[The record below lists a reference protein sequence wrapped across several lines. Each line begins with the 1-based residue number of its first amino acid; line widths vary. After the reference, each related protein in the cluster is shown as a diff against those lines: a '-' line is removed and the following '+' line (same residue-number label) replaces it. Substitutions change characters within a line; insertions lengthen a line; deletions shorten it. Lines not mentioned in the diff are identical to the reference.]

1 LNLHNIFP
9 FKSLMGNNLSRL
21 KTGQAVI
28 DGVFREA
35 EDMKKSGKHIQWFFA
50 TGVVFLFYGCMI
62 LSPRLVMGQEPS
74 NHFEKA
80 IFIDAMG
87 LELTSHAAAEK
98 GFQKILKAGFDT
110 LYIHTRYLGEVFY
123 TSIMEPRSNRIE
135 LSYPDP
141 LNDFIMMGHASSL
154 ESPLKIFA
162 WLSIFPAHSG
172 EISKIPPPG
181 NIMQKHPE
189 WMTENYDGEKADRNM
204 IYHLDPGVPAVQNYI
219 VAMTMELVE
228 KYDVDGI
235 LIDNFRYPDDGL
247 NWGYNQAALAAY
259 YKDTGLSEKP
269 LPYDPRF
276 SEWRRKQLT
285 NLLEK
290 IQQGVK
296 ARKPQLKIYVQ
307 GIAWSSPGSWKGE
320 FKNSPAYS
328 LVFQDWIGW
337 MEKRLVDGV
346 VVGNYKQF
354 PHQKEE
360 FNDWINFLLS
370 HKEKGSFI
378 CAIGG
383 FFNFA
388 EGILNQ
394 MKTVRKS
401 GLYGIALYCYRLPSQ
416 GNTNLLFEILPTTVF
431 SPQMSEFRRSGI
443 ALELTPTPTPEPV
456 VSVETSPT
464 LALSLPT
471 TETLALTPVPTP
483 SPNPGF
489 IPAAPGLP
497 SLPNLEELITP
508 TPVITEIPP
517 QMGPGELISKQ
528 PKPGAEKSRPGIGLA
543 TATPTPKS
551 SPTLSQFIKPQW
563 DTIYLKN
570 GSSITGRV
578 LEEVEEKVTIES
590 SKGFIMTLPISDI
603 EKVVK
608 YR

>member
-1 LNLHNIFP
+1 
-9 FKSLMGNNLSRL
+9 M
-21 KTGQAVI
+21 AI
-28 DGVFREA
+28 DGVLMEA
-35 EDMKKSGKHIQWFFA
+35 EDMKKSGKHIQWFFI
-50 TGVVFLFYGCMI
+50 TVVIFLFYGCMI
-62 LSPRLVMGQEPS
+62 LSPALVMGQGPS
-74 NHFEKA
+74 NNFEKA
-80 IFIDAMG
+80 IFIDALG

-110 LYIHTRYLGEVFY
+110 LYIHSRYFGEVFY
-123 TSIMEPRSNRIE
+123 TSMMEPRSNRIE
-135 LSYPDP
+135 PSYPDP
-141 LNDFIMMGHASSL
+141 LNDYILMGHASSL
-154 ESPLKIFA
+154 ENPLKVFA
-162 WLSIFPAHSG
+162 WMSIFPAHSG
-172 EISKIPPPG
+172 EISIIPPPG

-189 WMTENYDGEKADRNM
+189 WIMENYDGKKADRNK
-204 IYHLDPGVPAVQNYI
+204 IYHLDPGIPAVQNYI
-219 VAMTMELVE
+219 VAMIMDLVE
-228 KYDVDGI
+228 KYDLDGI
-235 LIDNFRYPDDGL
+235 LLDNFRYPDDGL

-259 YKDTGLSEKP
+259 YKDTGLSDKP

-285 NLLEK
+285 NLLDK
-290 IQQGVK
+290 IQQRVK
-296 ARKPQLKIYVQ
+296 VRKPQLKIYVQ
-307 GIAWSSPGSWKGE
+307 GIAWSSPGAWKGD

-337 MEKRLVDGV
+337 KEKGIVDGV

-354 PHQKEE
+354 PHQKDA
-360 FNDWINFLLS
+360 FDDWITFLLS

-394 MKTVRKS
+394 IKTARKN
-401 GLYGIALYCYRLPSQ
+401 GLNGIALYCYRIPSQ
-416 GNTNLLFEILPTTVF
+416 GNSNLLFDILPTTAF
-431 SPQMSEFRRSGI
+431 SLQISESRRSGI
-443 ALELTPTPTPEPV
+443 IIEMTPTPTPEPTTT
-456 VSVETSPT
+456 VETTPT
-464 LALSLPT
+464 LTLTLST
-471 TETLALTPVPTP
+471 TDTAALTPVPTP
-483 SPNPGF
+483 SPIPGF
-489 IPAAPGLP
+489 IPAGPGLP

-517 QMGPGELISKQ
+517 QMGPGELISKE
-528 PKPGAEKSRPGIGLA
+528 PKPGVEKSRPGIGLA
-543 TATPTPKS
+543 TATPTPKP

-570 GSSITGRV
+570 GSFIKGRV
-578 LEEVEEKVTIES
+578 LEEVEEKVTIET